1 MKTKTKILLVSA
13 LMLFGLGLANLL
25 NIFLNFRETSIANAI
40 EKSKMA
46 ANIVKDGLTAHMV
59 NGMMPQRE
67 YFLKQISTN
76 DEIKSLWLVRGKNV
90 INQYGEGFMDETPR
104 DSIDK
109 DVLLSGKLQKQLTEN
124 INQMILRVTIPYTA
138 TNQAGT
144 INCLSCH
151 NVKKGDTL
159 GVISMEFDISKIRTN
174 GAVTLFKIMAMN
186 LLFVIMILFL
196 INYYVAPFTK
206 LFTNLQTGIRK
217 AYQGDFTHNFSTTLG
232 GDAGKIIRQMNILF
246 SKIQDSFGDVRH
258 SLAAFAPKNGKKA
271 DNPLDEA
278 NQIIHE
284 LSDIYKFKKTIEL
297 DTSKSVVYTRIVNIF
312 KTKYNLKHFA
322 LYEINDKKR
331 TRELIHIDDG
341 EKSIC
346 YAHVDENSLECR
358 AYRTETDVISTE
370 FTNLCQGCERKDVHH
385 SCFFYNINDEYSI
398 VVSITTKDK
407 DELKNINKE
416 IPHLRN
422 YLEAAKPVIES
433 KLLMEKLRQT
443 SLKDGMTGLY
453 NRRFLEEFIEKFMNQ
468 ANRNK
473 ETYHVMMLDV
483 DWFKQVND
491 TYGHDVGDMVIV
503 EIGKLLQK
511 HIRTSDMAIRY
522 GGEEFIIML
531 QNSTDDG
538 AMMVA
543 KNIHS
548 GFAATEFKVGAGESM
563 FKTMSIGIA
572 KFPTDGDTI
581 WKCIKYAD
589 TALYVAK
596 DTGRNKIVEFKQD
609 MFENNEI

>member
-1 MKTKTKILLVSA
+1 MKTKTKLLLVA
-13 LMLFGLGLANLL
+13 TLMLFGLGLANLV
-25 NIFLNFRETSIANAI
+25 NIFLNFRETSIANAV

-76 DEIKSLWLVRGKNV
+76 KEIKSLWLVRGKNV
-90 INQYGEGFMDETPR
+90 VDQYGDGFMDETTR
-104 DSIDK
+104 DEIDK
-109 DVLLSGKLQKQLTEN
+109 NVLKSGKLQKELNED
-124 INQMILRVTIPYTA
+124 INQMVLRVTIPYTA

-151 NVKKGDTL
+151 DVKKGATL
-159 GVISMEFDISKIRTN
+159 GVISMEFDISKIRTD
-174 GAVTLFKIMAMN
+174 GAVTLLKIAGMN
-186 LLFVIMILFL
+186 LIFVIMILFL
-196 INYYVAPFTK
+196 INYYVSPFTK
-206 LFTNLQTGIRK
+206 LFTNLQDGIKK
-217 AYQGDFTHNFSTTLG
+217 AYKGDFTHNFSTTLE
-232 GDAGKIIRQMNILF
+232 GDAGKIIAQMNILF

-258 SLAAFAPKNGKKA
+258 SLATFAPKNGKKY

-297 DTSKSVVYTRIVNIF
+297 DLTKDIVYTRIVNIF
-312 KTKYNLKHFA
+312 RDKYNIKHFA

-331 TRELIHIDDG
+331 TRQLIHLDG
-341 EKSIC
+341 RESIC
-346 YAHVDENSLECR
+346 YASVDGNSLECR
-358 AYRTETDVISTE
+358 AYRTETNIVSTE
-370 FTNLCQGCERKDVHH
+370 FTDLCQGCERKDVYY

-398 VVSITTKDK
+398 VVSITSKDK
-407 DELKNINKE
+407 NELKEINKE

-453 NRRFLEEFIEKFMNQ
+453 NRRFLEEFIEKFMSQ
-468 ANRNK
+468 ASRNK

-491 TYGHDVGDMVIV
+491 TYGHDIGDMVIV

-531 QNSTDDG
+531 QNATDEG

-596 DTGRNKIVEFKQD
+596 DTGRNKIVEFKQE